1 MRRLNKKRIAAIL
14 ILIFLLM
21 IEILAL
27 EFSKAKNIKEIKL
40 ISSDHSKALEN
51 EEIMLKAT
59 DEGKSGFYIVLPEII
74 NEKYVSSYLV
84 EEKVVQTEEKIE
96 NEVTNTNIDNT
107 IEEQEQKE
115 LINNMNINT
124 TQNTIPEETKSKN
137 KENKEIIVGKNKLEK
152 KPGDRIYLTKQE
164 LEQKEVT
171 IETIYDSKKV
181 GELNLYKK
189 LVQQTI
195 NESVIKIEGY
205 MPQEA
210 KVVVEESNLE
220 ELEKTFPKEYIDE
233 EKVVKYAYDIKIIYN
248 EREYNPSDFDEN
260 VNVTISGVENT
271 QEQKYK
277 VLHIINENKVEE
289 INEIKTKSNEIV
301 FKTNSFSTYLVLSE
315 EEANIGDIQ
324 MLAATNAILIE
335 GADVWDGTTA
345 ESIKY
350 GDGSNDNPY
359 LITSANELAYIAT
372 QVNNGTSYEN
382 KYFHLLIDI
391 DLDNKEWT
399 PIGDND
405 NSFKGIFDGNGHVIS
420 NATIKTPEG
429 IPSSKTSYGFFGS
442 IGGTETRYYYKK
454 HRV

>member
-14 ILIFLLM
+14 ILIFLLI

-137 KENKEIIVGKNKLEK
+137 KENKETIVGKNKLEK

-233 EKVVKYAYDIKIIYN
+233 KKVIKYAYDIKIIYN

-301 FKTNSFSTYLVLSE
+301 FKTNSFSTYLFLAE
-315 EEANIGDIQ
+315 EEASIGDIQ

-382 KYFHLLIDI
+382 KYFHLLKDI

-420 NATIKTPEG
+420 NATIKTPES

-442 IGGTETRYYYKK
+442 IGGAETRYYYKK

>member
-14 ILIFLLM
+14 ILIFLLI

-137 KENKEIIVGKNKLEK
+137 KENKETIVGKNKLEK

-301 FKTNSFSTYLVLSE
+301 FKTNSFSTYLVLAE

-345 ESIKY
+345 ESIKF
-350 GDGSNDNPY
+350 GDGSNNNPY

-391 DLDNKEWT
+391 DLNNKEWT

-420 NATIKTPEG
+420 NATIKTPES

-442 IGGTETRYYYKK
+442 IGGAETRYYYKK